1 MAYIDTPLN
10 PIVERLVRQSVN
22 NAIDPLVQTMR
33 AIGLNN
39 GRELKYYLAPKA
51 EGKITVPE
59 ILEFMQMQVD
69 SMRTTSTSWP
79 HDYCVG
85 YRDAIEA
92 IYLYIKKRIDEDSK
106 KKEEV
111 NANCC

>member
-33 AIGLNN
+33 TIGLNN
-39 GRELKYYLAPKA
+39 GRELKYYLAPSA
-51 EGKITVPE
+51 TEKITVPE
-59 ILEFMQMQVD
+59 ILEFMQMQVEH
-69 SMRTTSTSWP
+69 MMVNETYPR
-79 HDYCVG
+79 DYNVG

-92 IYLYIKKRIDEDSK
+92 IYLYVKKRVEEDSL

>member
-1 MAYIDTPLN
+1 MAYIDTPIN
-10 PIVERLVRQSVN
+10 PILERLVQESIHN
-22 NAIDPLVQTMR
+22 TFDPLVQTMR

-39 GRELKYYLAPKA
+39 GRELKYYLAPQA

-69 SMRTTSTSWP
+69 AMQTNTYP
-79 HDYCVG
+79 HDYNVG